1 MAAFSSRLT
10 PNSYALSSPFSISR
24 GTKTS
29 AEVIQV
35 ALSLDGKT
43 GNGEGVP
50 YSRYQETI
58 QSCQAQFDGLPNK
71 FDQFQLQSLLPPG
84 AVRNALDCAFWEL
97 RAKLENQPVWKL
109 AGLTKPKPISLG
121 YTVSLSTVEAMAES
135 ALEQSHVEL
144 IKVKLGGQR
153 DEDRIQAVRDSAP
166 NSRLII
172 DANEGWS
179 VSEFERLLPTLIS
192 CGVELVEQPVP
203 ASESA
208 KLKKLESPIPLCAD
222 ESLHGATELSELSG
236 TFQFVNVK
244 LDKAG
249 GLTGALDQINS
260 ARALG
265 LGVMVGCMVSS
276 SLAIAPAYLLS
287 QLADY
292 SDLDGFTSLAAD
304 FAPAMQ
310 LQGNLLTAPEALWGY
325 P

>member
-1 MAAFSSRLT
+1 MQLASSKLT
-10 PNSYALSSPFSISR
+10 PRSYLLSTPFSISR

-35 ALSLDGKT
+35 EVSLDRKT
-43 GNGEGVP
+43 GSGEGVP
-50 YSRYQETI
+50 YSRYQETV
-58 QSCQAQFDGLPNK
+58 QSCQAQFDCLPSK
-71 FDQFQLQSLLPPG
+71 FDQFELQTLLPPG
-84 AVRNALDCAFWEL
+84 ALRNALDCAFWDL
-97 RAKLENQPVWKL
+97 RAKLENQPVWML
-109 AGLTKPKPISLG
+109 AGLTKPEPVSLG

-135 ALEQSHVEL
+135 ARKNSDSEL

-179 VSEFERLLPTLIS
+179 VSEFDRLLPTLIS

-203 ASESA
+203 ASDSASLA
-208 KLKKLESPIPLCAD
+208 KLKSPIPLCAD
-222 ESLHGATELSELSG
+222 ESLHGAAQLEQLQEI
-236 TFQFVNVK
+236 FQFVNVK
-244 LDKAG
+244 LDKTG
-249 GLTGALDQINS
+249 GLTGAIEQIHS
-260 ARALG
+260 ARSLG

-287 QLADY
+287 QAADY
-292 SDLDGFTSLAAD
+292 SDLDGFASLAAD